1 MAAGSRP
8 LAGPVALLAAVAALA
23 LGLAPAAHAGGLGA
37 GGTGGAQVTYV
48 EATEA
53 GLRILVEVPEGAA
66 VDLDAVSVAVDG
78 RNAPATAEPTGDGA
92 VVERTTVLAVDTS
105 LSMRGA
111 RFAAAKAAATTYLDA
126 APADV
131 AVGIVTFDSDVE
143 EALAPTTDRDAARAV
158 VAGLS
163 LSRETLLHDGV
174 VQAVASLGDEGA
186 RSVLVLSDGADTSD
200 TPVADV
206 TAAISEAD
214 VRVDVVALDES
225 ADEAGS
231 LTAVVEAGGGQ
242 LVQADPAALRAA
254 LVDQAEALGRQV
266 LVTAAVPASVT
277 AAEASIVVDLPT
289 AAGRSLT
296 AEAYAAIE
304 GAGSPAVAIARE
316 AAGLT
321 VPRPLMYVGVVALG
335 LGLGLLLVLLVPRRA
350 TVTDAAEERLSRWS
364 AGARSGP
371 AEEARPR
378 VDTEAALSQAKDAAA
393 SVLRRNR
400 GLELRIAKRL
410 EAAGSGIKPAEWL
423 LLQLGVFLL
432 AGLVGLL
439 LGGGS
444 LVVGLV
450 AMLLGALGPWLWL
463 GIKRTKRVNA
473 FNAAL
478 PDTLSLMS
486 GSLSAGLSLAQ
497 SVDTIVREGTEPVA
511 SEFKRVLVETRL
523 GVSLEDALEGV
534 TERFES
540 KDFGWVVMA
549 IRIQRQVGGN
559 LAELLDTVAATMR
572 EREYLRRQVRT
583 LSAEG
588 RLSMYVLGGL
598 PPLFVFYLVLT
609 QGDYVAPLFTE
620 PLGWLMLA
628 TAGVLL
634 GVGMLWMSRI
644 VKVEV

>member
-1 MAAGSRP
+1 MAPRHRALG
-8 LAGPVALLAAVAALA
+8 ALLAALTVLAPLA
-23 LGLAPAAHAGGLGA
+23 LGVAAPAHASGLG
-37 GGTGGAQVTYV
+37 GPGGAQVTYV
-48 EATEA
+48 EPGEA

-66 VDLDAVSVAVDG
+66 VDLAAVSVSIDG
-78 RNAPATAEPTGDGA
+78 SNAPATAEPTGDGA
-92 VVERTTVLAVDTS
+92 VVQRTAVLAIDTS

-158 VAGLS
+158 VAGLA

-174 VQAVASLGDEGA
+174 VQAVASLGEEGA
-186 RSVLVLSDGADTSD
+186 RSVLVLSDGADTSS

-206 TAAISEAD
+206 TAAITEAG

-225 ADEAGS
+225 ADRAGS
-231 LTAVVEAGGGQ
+231 LTAVVEAGAGQ
-242 LVQADPAALRAA
+242 LVQADPDALRAA
-254 LVDQAEALGRQV
+254 LVDQAEALGRQL

-289 AAGRSLT
+289 TGGGSLT
-296 AEAYAAIE
+296 AEAYAPIE

-335 LGLGLLLVLLVPRRA
+335 AGLALLLLLLVPRRV

-410 EAAGSGIKPAEWL
+410 EAAGSGFKPAEWV

-439 LGGGS
+439 LGGGN
-444 LVVGLV
+444 LVLGLL

-463 GIKRTKRVNA
+463 GVKRTKRVNA

-511 SEFKRVLVETRL
+511 SEFRRVLVETRL

-534 TERFES
+534 TERFDS

-559 LAELLDTVAATMR
+559 LAELLTTVAATMR

-598 PPLFVFYLVLT
+598 PPLFVLYLLLT
-609 QGDYVAPLFTE
+609 QGDYVRPLFTE

-628 TAGVLL
+628 AAGVLL
-634 GVGMLWMSRI
+634 GVGMLWMSKI